1 MRKSLVTLRFA
12 LYGCKNR
19 PFFYIVAT
27 NRYKPRNRGYLE
39 QVGTFDPVPN
49 TRNEKLASLNMDR
62 IRYWLSVGARPS
74 RPVAIL
80 LGLAGVLPPHPHSL
94 VVAARNRAALAA
106 AAVTSDVPAE
116 EVKEEDKEE
125 VEENK
130 ENNANMTSRENQ
142 ENDED
147 KNET

>member
-39 QVGTFDPVPN
+39 QVGTFDPMPN

-80 LGLAGVLPPHPHSL
+80 FGLAGILPPHPHSL
-94 VVAARNRAALAA
+94 VVATKKRQALAVA
-106 AAVTSDVPAE
+106 AQTLQQAE
-116 EVKEEDKEE
+116 MDKEVKEELVGSPKSKD
-125 VEENK
+125 
-130 ENNANMTSRENQ
+130 
-142 ENDED
+142 NDTNHKD
-147 KNET
+147 P

>member
-1 MRKSLVTLRFA
+1 MSSHDTMKKSLVTLRFA

-39 QVGTFDPVPN
+39 QVGSFDPMPN
-49 TRNEKLASLNMDR
+49 TRNEKLVSLNMDR

-80 LGLAGVLPPHPHSL
+80 LGLAGVLPPHPRSL
-94 VVAARNRAALAA
+94 IIATKNRATLAA
-106 AAVTSDVPAE
+106 SAVAQTSLTE
-116 EVKEEDKEE
+116 ESWKEELEQNPEGNESNED
-125 VEENK
+125 
-130 ENNANMTSRENQ
+130 Q
-142 ENDED
+142 NDE
-147 KNET
+147 

>member
-1 MRKSLVTLRFA
+1 M
-12 LYGCKNR
+12 
-19 PFFYIVAT
+19 
-27 NRYKPRNRGYLE
+27 
-39 QVGTFDPVPN
+39 Q
-49 TRNEKLASLNMDR
+49 
-62 IRYWLSVGARPS
+62 
-74 RPVAIL
+74 
-80 LGLAGVLPPHPHSL
+80 AGVLPPHPHSL

-106 AAVTSDVPAE
+106 AAVTLDVPAE

-130 ENNANMTSRENQ
+130 ENNANMTSGENQ

>member
-1 MRKSLVTLRFA
+1 M
-12 LYGCKNR
+12 
-19 PFFYIVAT
+19 
-27 NRYKPRNRGYLE
+27 
-39 QVGTFDPVPN
+39 PN
-49 TRNEKLASLNMDR
+49 TRNEKPASLNMDR

-74 RPVAIL
+74 RPVSIL

-94 VVAARNRAALAA
+94 VVAARNRAALVA

-130 ENNANMTSRENQ
+130 ENNANMTSGENQ